1 LFSFTKT
8 YAGVGSRETPPVILQ
23 AMTELAQWLADR
35 GYTLRSGGAGGA
47 DAAFEKGAGDQKEI
61 FLPYDGF
68 NGRKVDNVQF
78 FNYTKDAAR
87 IARKYHPHWDTM
99 GYASRRFH
107 ARNSHQVLGL
117 SLNHP
122 VDFLVCYTKGGK
134 MIGGTAQAMRIA
146 KDHNIPIFNFA
157 TMTLAD
163 IKFCITELEKE

>member
-1 LFSFTKT
+1 MFSVTKT
-8 YAGVGSRETPPVILQ
+8 YAGVGSRETPAVILKD
-23 AMTELAQWLADR
+23 MKELAAWLAER

-47 DAAFEKGAGDQKEI
+47 DSAFEECAGENKEI

-68 NGRKVDNVQF
+68 NGRTVDNVQY
-78 FNYTKDAAR
+78 FNYTKDATR
-87 IARKYHPHWDTM
+87 IARKYHPHWDGM
-99 GYASRRFH
+99 GFASRRFH

-134 MIGGTAQAMRIA
+134 YIGGTAQAMRIA
-146 KDHNIPIFNFA
+146 KDHNIPILNFA

-163 IKFCITELEKE
+163 IKFCITELEKG